1 MHGFPGMWYL
11 SVRIWNSWLQHKTL
25 STTCNNSIQFNSFN
39 ISGRKVAI
47 LRRLRTL
54 LLQQA
59 LQGQTPQQPQ
69 QAQVCIKQIGWE
81 KVQGS
86 PWGDQIP
93 SCSKKVVLCFCVIFW
108 LSQGQETWTV
118 CLRLPPKN
126 ELEVAL
132 LRKFDSKRFIL
143 WMQWNSCSKWNKLTC
158 QLYPLSSSIKYC
170 AHARG
175 SHFCKDYHPWQ
186 DLMLAGK
193 TVLVESIFWTKEG

>member
-1 MHGFPGMWYL
+1 MPSLACDTCPWGFETPDCSAKHYQ
-11 SVRIWNSWLQHKTL
+11 QHVT
-25 STTCNNSIQFNSFN
+25 IQFNKFNKFN

-47 LRRLRTL
+47 SRRLRTL

-93 SCSKKVVLCFCVIFW
+93 SCSKKVVLCFCVFFGCRKVKRHEQ
-108 LSQGQETWTV
+108 SAFAFPQ
-118 CLRLPPKN
+118 KN
-126 ELEVAL
+126 KLEVAL

-158 QLYPLSSSIKYC
+158 QLYPLSSSIK
-170 AHARG
+170 
-175 SHFCKDYHPWQ
+175 
-186 DLMLAGK
+186 
-193 TVLVESIFWTKEG
+193 